1 MFFDSHAHYY
11 DARFAR
17 EYEGG
22 ADALLKKLFSENV
35 SHIINI
41 GDSLKSS
48 KQCIAQA
55 ARYPQMYT
63 AVGIHPSCAG
73 TECDIDTARRALC
86 DMLDEAEKNKIVAV
100 GEIGFDYHYD
110 DTDRETQ
117 RAYFEMQMRVA
128 EMYGLPVV
136 IHDREAHG
144 DCFDMVCKYPKVR
157 GVFHSY
163 SGSAE
168 MAADLI
174 RRGWIVSFSGVV
186 TFKNAER
193 VRAVVKS
200 VPMDKLLIETDC
212 PYLAPH
218 PHRGECNHSGLLAYT
233 AAAIGELHGID
244 ADEVGR
250 ITAENAAAFFGI
262 TL

>member
-1 MFFDSHAHYY
+1 MYFDSHSHYY
-11 DARFAR
+11 DSRFR
-17 EYEGG
+17 DEFEGG
-22 ADALLKKLFSENV
+22 ASALLDSLFADKTCA
-35 SHIINI
+35 IINV
-41 GDSLKSS
+41 GDSIKAS
-48 KQCIAQA
+48 KKCIAQA
-55 ARYPQMYT
+55 SVYKNMYV
-63 AVGIHPSCAG
+63 AAGIHPSCAG
-73 TECDIDTARRALC
+73 KEGGVDEGRIALC

-117 RAYFEMQMRVA
+117 KAFFEMQMRVA

-144 DCFDMVCKYPKVR
+144 DCFDMVRKYPNVR

-168 MAADLI
+168 MAAELI
-174 RRGWIVSFSGVV
+174 KRGWMISFSGVV

-193 VRAVVKS
+193 VRAVAKS
-200 VPMDKLLIETDC
+200 IPLDKMFIETDC

-218 PHRGECNHSGLLAYT
+218 PHRGECNHSGLLEYT
-233 AAAIGELHGID
+233 AATLGEVHGITGEEI
-244 ADEVGR
+244 AR
-250 ITAENAAAFFGI
+250 ITADNAAKFFGI
-262 TL
+262 EL

>member
-1 MFFDSHAHYY
+1 
-11 DARFAR
+11 
-17 EYEGG
+17 
-22 ADALLKKLFSENV
+22 
-35 SHIINI
+35 
-41 GDSLKSS
+41 
-48 KQCIAQA
+48 
-55 ARYPQMYT
+55 
-63 AVGIHPSCAG
+63 
-73 TECDIDTARRALC
+73 
-86 DMLDEAEKNKIVAV
+86 
-100 GEIGFDYHYD
+100 
-110 DTDRETQ
+110 
-117 RAYFEMQMRVA
+117 
-128 EMYGLPVV
+128 
-136 IHDREAHG
+136 
-144 DCFDMVCKYPKVR
+144 
-157 GVFHSY
+157 
-163 SGSAE
+163 

>member
-1 MFFDSHAHYY
+1 MLD
-11 DARFAR
+11 D
-17 EYEGG
+17 
-22 ADALLKKLFSENV
+22 D
-35 SHIINI
+35 
-41 GDSLKSS
+41 DSLD
-48 KQCIAQA
+48 AYYLHHFVVN
-55 ARYPQMYT
+55 RLERLP
-63 AVGIHPSCAG
+63 GW
-73 TECDIDTARRALC
+73 D
-86 DMLDEAEKNKIVAV
+86 
-100 GEIGFDYHYD
+100 
-110 DTDRETQ
+110 ETQ

-244 ADEVGR
+244 ADKVGR

>member
-22 ADALLKKLFSENV
+22 ADALLKKLFFENV

-63 AVGIHPSCAG
+63 AVGIHPSSAG
-73 TECDIDTARRALC
+73 TECDMDTARRALC
-86 DMLDEAEKNKIVAV
+86 DLLDDAEKNKIVAV

>member
-1 MFFDSHAHYY
+1 MLIDTHAHLTDERYGG
-11 DARFAR
+11 AR
-17 EYEGG
+17 EIIDNMT
-22 ADALLKKLFSENV
+22 ADGLER
-35 SHIINI
+35 IITV
-41 GDSLKSS
+41 GYDMESS
-48 KQCIAQA
+48 RECKRIAESNA
-55 ARYPQMYT
+55 AIYFD
-63 AVGIHPSCAG
+63 AGVHPSDSQRLAADPAD
-73 TECDIDTARRALC
+73 ELVALC
-86 DMLDEAEKNKIVAV
+86 ADPKCVAV
-100 GEIGFDYHYD
+100 GEIGLDYHYD

-144 DCFDMVCKYPKVR
+144 DCFDMVCRYPKVR

-218 PHRGECNHSGLLAYT
+218 PHRGECNHSGLLTYT

>member
-22 ADALLKKLFSENV
+22 ADALLRKLFSENV
-35 SHIINI
+35 SHIVNI

-55 ARYPQMYT
+55 ARYPQMYA

-73 TECDIDTARRALC
+73 TECDMDAARRALC
-86 DMLDEAEKNKIVAV
+86 DLLDNAEKNKIVAV

-117 RAYFEMQMRVA
+117 
-128 EMYGLPVV
+128 
-136 IHDREAHG
+136 G
-144 DCFDMVCKYPKVR
+144 DCFDMICKYPKVR

-193 VRAVVKS
+193 VRAVAAS

-218 PHRGECNHSGLLAYT
+218 PHRGECNHSGLLSYT
-233 AAAIGELHGID
+233 AETIGELHGID
-244 ADEVGR
+244 ADTVGR

>member
-1 MFFDSHAHYY
+1 MYFDSHAHYY
-11 DARFAR
+11 DSRFKQ
-17 EYEGG
+17 EFEGG
-22 ADALLKKLFSENV
+22 ASALLDSLFAEKV
-35 SHIINI
+35 CRIINV
-41 GDSLKSS
+41 GDSIKST
-48 KQCIAQA
+48 KKCIAQA
-55 ARYPQMYT
+55 ARYDKMYV
-63 AVGIHPSCAG
+63 AAGIHPSCAG
-73 TECDIDTARRALC
+73 TEGSLDEARIALC
-86 DMLDEAEKNKIVAV
+86 DFLDEAEKNKIVAV

-117 RAYFEMQMRVA
+117 RAFFEMQMRVA

-174 RRGWIVSFSGVV
+174 RRGWMISFSGVV

-193 VRAVVKS
+193 VRAVAAS
-200 VPMDKLLIETDC
+200 VPMDKMFIETDC

-218 PHRGECNHSGLLAYT
+218 PHRGECNHSGYLEYT
-233 AAAIGELHGID
+233 AQTIGELHGLTGE
-244 ADEVGR
+244 EVAK
-250 ITAENAAAFFGI
+250 ITAQNAAEFFGI
-262 TL
+262 QL